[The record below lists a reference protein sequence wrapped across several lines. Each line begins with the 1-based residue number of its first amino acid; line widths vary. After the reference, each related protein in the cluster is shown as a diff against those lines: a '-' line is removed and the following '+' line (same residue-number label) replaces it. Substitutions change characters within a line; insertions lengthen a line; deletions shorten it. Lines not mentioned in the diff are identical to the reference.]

1 METKP
6 KRKVCV
12 VLVDRANYG
21 RLKPVL
27 LSITERPE
35 LQLQLVAAGTMV
47 LERFGHPVQNVKND
61 GFTVDGEIYI
71 ELEGSTPA
79 TMAKSL
85 GFAVVEFSSEFQ
97 RLKPDVVM
105 LIGDRYEALAAALA
119 AAYMNICIVH
129 IQGGEVSGSIDESAR
144 HAITKLAHL
153 SFPEHG
159 AFGRVPGP
167 HGRVARIRFSA
178 WAARAAISR
187 ACWFLRSHSE
197 MVNSTGSGATIDID
211 KPFLL
216 VVFHPT
222 TTTYGG
228 ERKQVEEILLALS
241 KMQMQTLMLWPNIDA
256 GADHISKA
264 IRLFRDREA
273 PNWLRTITN
282 LSPEHYLNLLARVSC
297 AVGNSSSFVRD
308 AGYFGTPVV
317 LVGDRQEGRETD
329 EHVTH
334 VVPIAAQIL
343 RAIRNQVR
351 HGAYAPSTL
360 YGDGLVSRPHC
371 GRPGQAH
378 PLRSKD
384 GFTTF
389 TTRTQRIRMAMR
401 VLGIITARGGS
412 KGIPRKNVALLLGKP
427 LLAYTAEAA
436 LASKKLTRTVLSTDD
451 VEIANIGRQWGID
464 IPFPRPAELAK
475 DETPTIPVL
484 QDVVRR
490 LEAMGESYDAILTL
504 QPTNPLRRAQDID
517 GAIEPARANRR
528 GFGDFVLRRR
538 RAAPG
543 THEMD

>member
-1 METKP
+1 MEMKP
-6 KRKVCV
+6 KRKICV

-27 LSITERPE
+27 HEITQRPE

-47 LERFGHPVQNVKND
+47 LERFGTPVQGVKND

-144 HAITKLAHL
+144 HAITKLAHYH
-153 SFPEHG
+153 FPSTKRSAEYLVRMG
-159 AFGRVPGP
+159 ESPDSILGIGCPSSDI
-167 HGRVARIRFSA
+167 ARILVPS
-178 WAARAAISR
+178 IT
-187 ACWFLRSHSE
+187 SE
-197 MVNSTGSGATIDID
+197 MINNTGSGATIDID
-211 KPFLL
+211 QPFLL

-241 KMQMQTLMLWPNIDA
+241 KLQMQTIMLWPNIDA

-297 AVGNSSSFVRD
+297 AIGNSSSFVRD

-334 VVPIAAQIL
+334 VEPIAAQVL
-343 RAIRNQVR
+343 RALRKQLR
-351 HGAYAPSTL
+351 HGAYEPSTL
-360 YGDGLVSRPHC
+360 YGDGSGFR
-371 GRPGQAH
+371 AH
-378 PLRSKD
+378 RRRSGKRLNLTFRSGCTISTKRKLRRSM
-384 GFTTF
+384 T
-389 TTRTQRIRMAMR
+389 MR

-427 LLAYTAEAA
+427 LAG
-436 LASKKLTRTVLSTDD
+436 VH
-451 VEIANIGRQWGID
+451 
-464 IPFPRPAELAK
+464 
-475 DETPTIPVL
+475 
-484 QDVVRR
+484 
-490 LEAMGESYDAILTL
+490 
-504 QPTNPLRRAQDID
+504 
-517 GAIEPARANRR
+517 RR
-528 GFGDFVLRRR
+528 GRVG
-538 RAAPG
+538 
-543 THEMD
+543 E